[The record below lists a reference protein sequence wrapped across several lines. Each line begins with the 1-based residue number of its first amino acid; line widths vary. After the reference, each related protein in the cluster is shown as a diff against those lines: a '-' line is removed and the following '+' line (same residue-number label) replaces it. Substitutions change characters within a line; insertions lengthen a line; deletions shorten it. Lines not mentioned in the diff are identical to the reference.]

1 MSEDYNPLNPVDY
14 WSKIADLW
22 YTTLTEG
29 PRAGLE
35 VVRPIYVEHVTTGAM
50 FIPGAGSIG
59 TAYKIRGGVKGGI
72 SLSRTL
78 SRPGG
83 RVGLALQQVPKHRQT
98 GIRIVAGGRILSK
111 VTTIETGKLV
121 LDGQYT
127 KAGLVWFGPPGSLL
141 AYERYKGKPDKGQ
154 VQPATIQPAVVESG
168 TKPAPS
174 KKKPSKMSAKQK
186 KRLWRMG
193 LRWCR
198 KHNPTRRTL
207 SSGALCS
214 LTGSLQS
221 IKSTPAGCPIY

>member
-1 MSEDYNPLNPVDY
+1 MPEDYNPLNPLDY
-14 WSKIADLW
+14 YQKMGQFWED
-22 YTTLTEG
+22 TLTEG
-29 PRAGLE
+29 PQAGLD
-35 VVRPIYVEHVTTGAM
+35 VVSDIYVEHLVTGAM
-50 FIPGAGSIG
+50 FIPGSGGAAA
-59 TAYKIRGGVKGGI
+59 AYKIRGGVKGGI

-83 RVGLALQQVPKHRQT
+83 RVGLALQQISRTRQT
-98 GIRIVAGGRILSK
+98 GVRIVAGGKVLSK
-111 VTTIETGKLV
+111 VTTIETGKLL

-141 AYERYKGKPDKGQ
+141 AYEKYKGKPDKGQ
-154 VQPATIQPAVVESG
+154 VQPATVQPTVVESK

-198 KHNPTRRTL
+198 KHNRYDR
-207 SSGALCS
+207 CS
-214 LTGSLQS
+214 LRERS
-221 IKSTPAGCPIY
+221 

>member
-1 MSEDYNPLNPVDY
+1 MPEDYNPLNPIDY
-14 WSKIADLW
+14 WQKMGDFWS
-22 YTTLTEG
+22 TTLMEG
-29 PRAGLE
+29 PQAGLE
-35 VVRPIYVEHVTTGAM
+35 VIQPIYSEHVVTGAM
-50 FIPGAGSIG
+50 FIPGSSGGA
-59 TAYKIRGGVKGGI
+59 AVYKIRGGVGGAV

-83 RVGLALQQVPKHRQT
+83 RVGLALQQTVKHRQT
-98 GIRIVAGGRILSK
+98 GVRIVAGGKILSK
-111 VTTIETGKLV
+111 VTTIETGRLL

-141 AYERYKGKPDKGQ
+141 AYEKYKGKPDKGK
-154 VQPATIQPAVVESG
+154 VLPATIQPTVVELK

-198 KHNPTRRTL
+198 VHNRYDR
-207 SSGALCS
+207 CS
-214 LTGSLQS
+214 LR
-221 IKSTPAGCPIY
+221 AR